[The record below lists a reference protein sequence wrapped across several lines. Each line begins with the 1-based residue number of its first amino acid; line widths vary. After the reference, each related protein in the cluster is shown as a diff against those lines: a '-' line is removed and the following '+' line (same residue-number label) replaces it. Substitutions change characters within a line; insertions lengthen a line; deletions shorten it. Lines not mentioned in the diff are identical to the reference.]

1 MAPRR
6 QRVALPDG
14 FGEADARHFVA
25 STIALV
31 TALAPVIAGGT
42 AVAGAM
48 IQSGAQKSAAK
59 EQAKSTAAAL
69 GYEKERDVYAR
80 GTEANRYGTMM
91 GQNAPFVASGHA
103 ANTQMA
109 SLLGLPAGPP
119 AAGSAP
125 PGGVGGNAAAGAQVQ
140 MRAPDGSVKFIPADQ
155 EAHYTQRGAQ
165 RVG

>member
-1 MAPRR
+1 MSAATATILAVAVPAMA
-6 QRVALPDG
+6 G
-14 FGEADARHFVA
+14 
-25 STIALV
+25 
-31 TALAPVIAGGT
+31 
-42 AVAGAM
+42 VAGAA
-48 IQSGAQKSAAK
+48 IQSHGVSSAAK

-91 GQNAPFVASGHA
+91 GQNAPYVSSGHA

-119 AAGSAP
+119 VAGSAP

-165 RVG
+165 RIG